1 MFNTNIVSAT
11 EDKKSS
17 YVIILN
23 HMNEHKGQEGY
34 LVQTYMLNKVYIFEN
49 LDKALAWLKENNF
62 QRSHEGV
69 GIDIYTMKNITDF
82 TATLVRAG
90 GAEDNGNICP
100 FYELSFQAGTI
111 DVA

>member
-11 EDKKSS
+11 EDKKSN

-34 LVQTYMLNKVYIFEN
+34 LIQSYMLNKVYIFRN
-49 LDKALAWLKENNF
+49 LNEALAWLKENSF
-62 QRSHEGV
+62 QRSREGV
-69 GIDIYTMKNITDF
+69 GIDIYTMKNMPDF

-100 FYELSFQAGTI
+100 FYELNFQAGTI
-111 DVA
+111 NVA